1 MSGFV
6 HRVPDVVSLV
16 LHCRNDAICIVL
28 RRYAVKFA
36 KELVV
41 QSMVSIFLLL
51 QSPVEKTVLERTIR
65 VKKEIGKLNHI
76 YNQPDFYLG
85 RFARNIPA
93 SDTLT
98 YCIIA
103 LRVEFQKE
111 EPDDSLTTGDG
122 TFDTTS
128 YGIPGTFTYKPP
140 YDSLYFVSLMEFAK
154 QYYEDITFG
163 RIRFSYLVLPVVRV
177 PHTIRYY
184 GDYQFFGQG
193 ITSFFRD
200 AIRAVDEQTDIV
212 FSDLIYDCPNSTGL
226 VFPRILIFFAGGAYQ
241 TDVRGDSPY
250 DLPAVTI
257 YSGALDYYLG
267 EPYIIANGGRDT
279 IYDATLMPMTMSQD
293 SVVIGV
299 HGTLVHE
306 LNHLMF
312 FTNDVYDYNFLGT
325 GAGYYD
331 LMATGG
337 YGGDIRVSYPD
348 TTLYVPEGF
357 LPTRPGAYT
366 LLYMDSIQT
375 LICPTCQRIVEPSE
389 VVDIHS
395 RNASRAVN
403 YTITPPSGTPSYY
416 RVWLDPDEYYLIEF
430 RKRELVED
438 SVVNFIWND
447 DSTLIY
453 GVYDGEWDF
462 SLPGEGLLVWHI
474 DENIID
480 SMGWEHQSARPMGVD
495 LMEADGVQDF
505 EYYYG
510 NFTAWWKG
518 TPYDPY
524 WSGNRDMLDETT
536 FPSTLSNER
545 KRTGWRIFSISPVS
559 TTMSFS
565 IENTL
570 QSGYFHPFGTNYR
583 FSRTFVV
590 PHDVDGDGNQEAVVL
605 MDVHVDT
612 VDPQNLQV
620 NLRSMLVVVDSSARP
635 LVAERTFIRGA
646 QYFWYDY
653 VFHYPP
659 LVYDFNGNGSAE
671 IYLGSVDGKIYAY
684 EVTSSLTPV
693 SGYPISMGYPVR
705 GCLRRVGPYI
715 LAGLDD
721 GNLVLVD
728 PLTGSVESSF
738 NTHQPA
744 TACPLVVSDTIYY
757 QSPDGIF
764 YVLDGNLN
772 LLSSTPLENLPNPTN
787 IMPVLVNGRI
797 YTATENYLW
806 ILDRDLNVLKR
817 VPIEALPLEMSFAS
831 DGILLFT
838 AGGVYLYGFDGSLKG
853 KLKEEGLFGVSAP
866 GPMVGPYEFDYSWNA
881 QVAYPAILSANG
893 NYYYIFADAKG
904 NVYSYRLDEA
914 EVLVS
919 SYYDRTTSVEVAG
932 GPEVSPY
939 VYPNPVPSGVVPIV
953 RFSAS
958 AGERVRIMVLDFSGR
973 KVLEKTYDVPMD
985 GIQEVPI
992 EADYMRGAY
1001 FVIVE
1006 GKGRAKFFVK
1016 GR

>member
-1 MSGFV
+1 
-6 HRVPDVVSLV
+6 
-16 LHCRNDAICIVL
+16 
-28 RRYAVKFA
+28 
-36 KELVV
+36 VV
-41 QSMVSIFLLL
+41 QSMVSFFLLF
-51 QSPVEKTVLERTIR
+51 QSPVERTVLERTIQ
-65 VKKEIGKLNHI
+65 VKREIGKLNHI
-76 YNQPDFYLG
+76 YNQPDFYAG
-85 RFARNIPA
+85 RFARKIPA

-154 QYYEDITFG
+154 RYYEDITFG

-212 FSDLIYDCPNSTGL
+212 FSNLIYDCPNSTGL

-241 TDVRGDSPY
+241 TDIKGDSPY

-267 EPYIIANGGRDT
+267 EPYIIANEGRDT

-293 SVVIGV
+293 SVFIGV

-312 FTNDVYDYNFLGT
+312 FTNDVYDYNFTGT

-337 YGGDIRVSYPD
+337 YGGDVKVSYDD
-348 TTLYVPEGF
+348 TTIYVPEGF

-366 LLYMDSIQT
+366 LLYMDSIHT

-389 VVDIHS
+389 VVDIYS
-395 RNASRAVN
+395 ADASGAVN
-403 YTITPPSGTPSYY
+403 YTVAPPFEHPSYY

-430 RKRELVED
+430 RKRERVED
-438 SVVNFIWND
+438 SVVNFVWNN

-453 GVYDGEWDF
+453 GIYDGEWDF
-462 SLPGEGLLVWHI
+462 SLPGEGILVWHI
-474 DENIID
+474 DQNIID

-524 WSGNRDMLDETT
+524 RSGNRDRLDETT

-545 KRTGWRIFSISPVS
+545 KFTGWRIFSISPVS
-559 TTMSFS
+559 STMEFS

-570 QSGYFHPFGTNYR
+570 QAGYFHPFGTRYR
-583 FSRTFVV
+583 FSRTFVI

-612 VDPQNLQV
+612 VDVQNLQV
-620 NLRSMLVVVDSSARP
+620 NLKSLLVVVDSSARP
-635 LVAERTFIRGA
+635 VVAERTFLKGA

-653 VFHYPP
+653 IFHYPP
-659 LVYDFNGNGSAE
+659 LVYDFDGNGVAE
-671 IYLGSVDGKIYAY
+671 IYLGSVDGNIYAY
-684 EVTSSLTPV
+684 EVSSFLTPV
-693 SGYPISMGYPVR
+693 AGYPLPMGYPVR
-705 GCLRRVGPYI
+705 GCLERVGSRI

-721 GNLVLVD
+721 GRLVLLD
-728 PLTGSVESSF
+728 PLSGNVDFSF
-738 NTHQPA
+738 NTRQPV
-744 TACPLVVSDTIYY
+744 TACPLVVSDTVFY
-757 QSPDGIF
+757 QSPDGTF

-772 LLSSTPLENLPNPTN
+772 PISSTVLENLPNPTN
-787 IMPVLVNGRI
+787 IRPLLINGRI

-806 ILDRDLNVLKR
+806 ILDRNLEVLKR
-817 VPIEALPLEMSFAS
+817 VPIRALPLELSFSS

-838 AGGVYLYGFDGSLKG
+838 GEGVYLYGFDGSLKG
-853 KLKEEGLFGVSAP
+853 RLKERALFGVSAP
-866 GPMVGPYEFDYSWNA
+866 HPMVGPHEFDYSWNA
-881 QVAYPAILSANG
+881 QVSYPAILSANG
-893 NYYYIFADAKG
+893 TYYYVFADAKG
-904 NVYSYRLDEA
+904 NVYSYRLG
-914 EVLVS
+914 EVSPLVS
-919 SYYDRTTSVEVAG
+919 SYYVRVNSMELAESSKVT
-932 GPEVSPY
+932 PY
-939 VYPNPVPSGVVPIV
+939 VYPNPVSDGITPVV

-973 KVLEKTYDVPMD
+973 KVLERTYDVPID
-985 GIQEVPI
+985 GVQEVPL
-992 EADYMRGAY
+992 EFNFGRGAY

-1006 GKGRAKFFVK
+1006 GKGRAKFFVR